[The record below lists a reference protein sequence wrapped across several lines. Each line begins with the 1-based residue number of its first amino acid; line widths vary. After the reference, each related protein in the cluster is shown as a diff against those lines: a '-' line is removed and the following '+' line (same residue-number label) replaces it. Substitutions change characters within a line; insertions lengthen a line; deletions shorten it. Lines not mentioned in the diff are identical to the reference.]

1 MPKKYKI
8 STLILILNILLIS
21 CEEPFNYDNFSDPKL
36 VVIQGWLTNEYKKQE
51 IILSWTKANPG
62 DSTIYISHAYVVV
75 NDGTNL
81 YTFKDTTKLLGHYYS
96 SKPFAASVGKTYY
109 LTVKVN
115 DKIYLSNTTVLPVSF
130 PDNIQL
136 AFDSA
141 QNKYYIK
148 QVAPIFSPYESAIYI
163 ICLDWSQVNNYQNL
177 PYDSTHAKLY
187 FFTLQTMDVN
197 EIFHPY
203 QRTTYFPPGTLIHE
217 YKYSVTP
224 FFASYIRALLSE
236 SQWSGSL
243 FDVQHWNLPTNISN
257 GALGYFTAS
266 SVVIRKYIA
275 GE

>member
-1 MPKKYKI
+1 MSNKI
-8 STLILILNILLIS
+8 KILIISLLTSFLLIS
-21 CEEPFNYDNFSDPKL
+21 CEELFNYDNFSNPQL

-51 IILSWTKANPG
+51 IVLSWTKANPG
-62 DSTIYISHAYVVV
+62 DSTIFISGAYVVV
-75 NDGTNL
+75 NDGINL

-96 SKPFAASVGKTYY
+96 TQPFAASVGKTYY
-109 LTVKVN
+109 LTVKVG
-115 DKIYLSNTTVLPVSF
+115 DKIYLSHTQVLPVSF

-136 AFDSA
+136 SFDSTR
-141 QNKYYIK
+141 NLYCIK
-148 QVAPIFSPYESAIYI
+148 QVAPIFSPYQSAIYI
-163 ICLDWSQVNNYQNL
+163 VYLNWSHLSNYQNL

-203 QRTTYFPPGTLIHE
+203 QPPTYFPPGTLIKE
-217 YKYSVTP
+217 YKYSITP

-257 GALGYFTAS
+257 GALGFFTAS
-266 SVVIRKYIA
+266 SVVSQKLIA